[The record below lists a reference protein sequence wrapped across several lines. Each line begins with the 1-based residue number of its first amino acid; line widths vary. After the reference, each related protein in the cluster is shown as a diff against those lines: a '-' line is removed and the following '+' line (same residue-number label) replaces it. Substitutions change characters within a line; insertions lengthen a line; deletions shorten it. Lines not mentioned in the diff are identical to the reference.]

1 MKNQSLDRC
10 LDETCY
16 RLTREVR
23 EHPLLCLGLALGA
36 GVVIGAIGGRSL
48 SGSASARGWLADVA
62 SDWSDRAH
70 EAGDRAVKA
79 GHRASRELRSAA
91 HRVADAAP
99 DVDFD
104 KLVSRGR
111 RWLRSV
117 VS

>member
-23 EHPLLCLGLALGA
+23 EHPLLCLSLALGA

-48 SGSASARGWLADVA
+48 SSTPARGWLADLG
-62 SDWSDRAH
+62 SDLSDRAH
-70 EAGDRAVKA
+70 DVGDRAAKA

-91 HRVADAAP
+91 HRLADAAP
-99 DVDFD
+99 DVDVD

-111 RWLRSV
+111 HWLRSV
-117 VS
+117 LS